1 MIRPKHPSFEY
12 SEDEINLMIN
22 DIKFCKSLGIDGVV
36 LGCLDEN
43 YNFKM
48 EQIQLVKKKLMKLE
62 PKNKK
67 PNKLRF
73 SYLQIFY
80 KKSKQ

>member
-1 MIRPKHPSFEY
+1 MTHSQLSLDIQHPSFEY

-43 YNFKM
+43 YNFKICF
-48 EQIQLVKKKLMKLE
+48 EI
-62 PKNKK
+62 
-67 PNKLRF
+67 
-73 SYLQIFY
+73 I
-80 KKSKQ
+80 